1 MDPATGTPVAKL
13 MSLPEQLYLTNSEF
27 RYEDYDSTEFS
38 SEFSRSFRSA
48 AATASHQAGQ
58 GGGGGGHHQAVV
70 SSTGRCYYLST
81 KRSGGS
87 LGEVLAAIPFNWEE
101 APGRPKVSRSRKS
114 SRGSAGGGATDQF
127 FDNCGQSQRF
137 PPRPKPA
144 RTRPPLHARRQSFVS
159 FHLNARLQAEQLL
172 ATPPPG
178 ASSLEYNNKGAG
190 AEDPLIDP
198 VLPLPPRLRLGTPR
212 LMAADSSQDQFQHR
226 YDRFLGV
233 EERLPNG
240 PRVDHR
246 RTQSTMAYPTN
257 RGHRRAWS
265 LSYPAIEQPAEP
277 RSSKEAAISSGRVED
292 FESTRPSVAAA
303 VGGDGSKDFWP
314 SLKETMRWRNA
325 KLAGITLHRYLAK
338 RFPQDGRGKNK
349 NKNKNKGD
357 DKNNENCN
365 WPGYFHVLESSPQ
378 HRSSRF
384 SDKVEKKNVDHGGGG
399 GARGGR
405 GGLPISR
412 GNRSAAPSSHFS
424 TRSAYAA
431 APAISGRHNRYTTEF
446 PATGA
451 DRRFDRA
458 ITFPR
463 TRKQRLSA
471 VSSSRFSRASRAWL
485 SSPVRCCYNFP
496 GITSLGYESP

>member
-38 SEFSRSFRSA
+38 SEFSRSFRSAAAA

-178 ASSLEYNNKGAG
+178 ASSLEYNNRGAG
-190 AEDPLIDP
+190 AADPLIDP

-257 RGHRRAWS
+257 RSHRRAWS
-265 LSYPAIEQPAEP
+265 LSYPAIEQP
-277 RSSKEAAISSGRVED
+277 AAISSGRVED

-314 SLKETMRWRNA
+314 SLKETMQWRNA

-338 RFPQDGRGKNK
+338 RFPQNGRGK

-357 DKNNENCN
+357 DKNCN

-384 SDKVEKKNVDHGGGG
+384 SDKVEKKNVDHGGAAA
-399 GARGGR
+399 ARGGR

-412 GNRSAAPSSHFS
+412 GNRS
-424 TRSAYAA
+424 
-431 APAISGRHNRYTTEF
+431 F
-446 PATGA
+446 PKLMT
-451 DRRFDRA
+451 
-458 ITFPR
+458 PLS
-463 TRKQRLSA
+463 RKSK
-471 VSSSRFSRASRAWL
+471 SSS
-485 SSPVRCCYNFP
+485 SSSSSSQCSF
-496 GITSLGYESP
+496 

>member
-13 MSLPEQLYLTNSEF
+13 MSLPEQPYSTNSEF
-27 RYEDYDSTEFS
+27 RDEDYDSMEFS
-38 SEFSRSFRSA
+38 SEFSRSFSSAAAA
-48 AATASHQAGQ
+48 AATASHHAGH

-81 KRSGGS
+81 KKSGGS

-127 FDNCGQSQRF
+127 FDNCGQNQQF
-137 PPRPKPA
+137 PPRSKPA
-144 RTRPPLHARRQSFVS
+144 RTRPPLHARRQSSVS

-190 AEDPLIDP
+190 AADLLEDP
-198 VLPLPPRLRLGTPR
+198 VLPLPPRLRLGTAR
-212 LMAADSSQDQFQHR
+212 LMAAAADSSQDQFQHR
-226 YDRFLGV
+226 YDSFLGV
-233 EERLPNG
+233 QERLPNG

-257 RGHRRAWS
+257 HGHRRAWS

-277 RSSKEAAISSGRVED
+277 RSSKEAAISSGRVDD

-314 SLKETMRWRNA
+314 SLKEKMRWRNA
-325 KLAGITLHRYLAK
+325 KLAGITLQRYLAK
-338 RFPQDGRGKNK
+338 RFPQNGRGKN
-349 NKNKNKGD
+349 NNNNNKGD
-357 DKNNENCN
+357 DKNNKDCN
-365 WPGYFHVLESSPQ
+365 WPGYFHMLESSPQ

-384 SDKVEKKNVDHGGGG
+384 SDKNVDHGGAAA
-399 GARGGR
+399 ARGGR

-412 GNRSAAPSSHFS
+412 GNRS
-424 TRSAYAA
+424 
-431 APAISGRHNRYTTEF
+431 F
-446 PATGA
+446 PKLMT
-451 DRRFDRA
+451 
-458 ITFPR
+458 PLS
-463 TRKQRLSA
+463 RKLK
-471 VSSSRFSRASRAWL
+471 SSSSSSSQCRFWFSFL
-485 SSPVRCCYNFP
+485 DCKKYFF
-496 GITSLGYESP
+496 TT

>member
-38 SEFSRSFRSA
+38 SEFSRSFRSAAAA

-178 ASSLEYNNKGAG
+178 ASSLEYNNRGAG
-190 AEDPLIDP
+190 AADPLIDP

-257 RGHRRAWS
+257 RSHRRAWS
-265 LSYPAIEQPAEP
+265 LSYPAIEQP
-277 RSSKEAAISSGRVED
+277 AAISSGRVED

-314 SLKETMRWRNA
+314 SL
-325 KLAGITLHRYLAK
+325 AGITLHRYLAK
-338 RFPQDGRGKNK
+338 RFPQNGRGK

-357 DKNNENCN
+357 DKNCN

-384 SDKVEKKNVDHGGGG
+384 SDKVEKKNVDHGGAAA
-399 GARGGR
+399 ARGGR

-412 GNRSAAPSSHFS
+412 GNRS
-424 TRSAYAA
+424 
-431 APAISGRHNRYTTEF
+431 F
-446 PATGA
+446 PKLMT
-451 DRRFDRA
+451 
-458 ITFPR
+458 PLS
-463 TRKQRLSA
+463 RKSK
-471 VSSSRFSRASRAWL
+471 SSS
-485 SSPVRCCYNFP
+485 SSSSSQCSF
-496 GITSLGYESP
+496 

>member
-27 RYEDYDSTEFS
+27 RDEDYDSTDFS

-48 AATASHQAGQ
+48 AAAATASHHAGH
-58 GGGGGGHHQAVV
+58 GGGGSGHHQAVV

-144 RTRPPLHARRQSFVS
+144 RPRPHARRQSSVS

-172 ATPPPG
+172 ATPP
-178 ASSLEYNNKGAG
+178 LT
-190 AEDPLIDP
+190 DP
-198 VLPLPPRLRLGTPR
+198 VLPLPPRLRLGTAR
-212 LMAADSSQDQFQHR
+212 LMAAAADSPQDQFQHR

-233 EERLPNG
+233 EELLPNG
-240 PRVDHR
+240 PRVHHR
-246 RTQSTMAYPTN
+246 RTQSTMAYPKN
-257 RGHRRAWS
+257 HGHRRAWS
-265 LSYPAIEQPAEP
+265 LSYPAIEQLAEP

-314 SLKETMRWRNA
+314 SLKEKMRWRNA
-325 KLAGITLHRYLAK
+325 KLAGITLHRYLAE
-338 RFPQDGRGKNK
+338 RFPQNGRGKN
-349 NKNKNKGD
+349 NNNNNNKGD
-357 DKNNENCN
+357 DKNNEDCN
-365 WPGYFHVLESSPQ
+365 WPGYFHILESSPQ
-378 HRSSRF
+378 HRSSIF
-384 SDKVEKKNVDHGGGG
+384 SDKVEKKNVHHGGGAA
-399 GARGGR
+399 ARGGR

-412 GNRSAAPSSHFS
+412 GNRS
-424 TRSAYAA
+424 
-431 APAISGRHNRYTTEF
+431 F
-446 PATGA
+446 PNLMT
-451 DRRFDRA
+451 
-458 ITFPR
+458 PLS
-463 TRKQRLSA
+463 RKPK
-471 VSSSRFSRASRAWL
+471 SSS
-485 SSPVRCCYNFP
+485 SSKCSF
-496 GITSLGYESP
+496 